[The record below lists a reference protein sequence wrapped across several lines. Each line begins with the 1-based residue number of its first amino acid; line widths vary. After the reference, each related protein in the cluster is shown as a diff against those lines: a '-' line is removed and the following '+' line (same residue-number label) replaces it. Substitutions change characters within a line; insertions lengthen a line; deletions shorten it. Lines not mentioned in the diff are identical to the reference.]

1 MVGEDLARTLRAEP
15 EGHRYLLPD
24 VCLSGGRFL
33 DGTTPAELPAPGRG
47 GGDRRPGP
55 AAGPAH
61 EGGGMTPAPGD
72 APDGARRTAAERK
85 PLSPA
90 AVAAAAAEVAPRAGL
105 PLVAI
110 VGRPNVG
117 KSTLVNRIIG
127 RREAIV
133 EERPGVTRDRKEVEA
148 DWNGRSFILVDTGG
162 WMVRGSD
169 LDAKVS
175 HQSELAIADAD
186 VILLVVDV
194 TTGATE
200 DDDRVARILRGTDAP
215 VLVVANKVDGDS
227 REHLVWDL
235 LRLGLGD
242 PFPVSS
248 LHGRGTGDLLD
259 AVVAA
264 LPEEQA
270 DPAPAG
276 ADTGSSDPDG
286 AVAVA
291 IVGRPNVGKSTLFNR
306 LIGEERAVVHDLAG
320 TTRDSVDT
328 IVETSAGPIR
338 FIDTAGM
345 RRRAR
350 TSEGTEYY
358 SLVRALQ
365 SVDTADVALLV
376 IDATEG
382 ITHQDQRL
390 AERVDAAG
398 CPVVVLL
405 NKWERVDAEARTKV
419 SEDVDPPPGLHRRG
433 PGAAHQR
440 PHRQGRG
447 PAAAHAVGHHRP
459 VPPPGAHPSG
469 QRGHRRGPGR
479 HPGPARGPGAL
490 RHPGRDRPA
499 HLHPVHQQGPG
510 PHLPALPRAGPA
522 RRLRPP
528 PDGGQ
533 DPGPPPQLSAR
544 ARAAPA
550 AAPGRRARA

>member
-1 MVGEDLARTLRAEP
+1 
-15 EGHRYLLPD
+15 
-24 VCLSGGRFL
+24 
-33 DGTTPAELPAPGRG
+33 
-47 GGDRRPGP
+47 
-55 AAGPAH
+55 
-61 EGGGMTPAPGD
+61 MTPDRAATPVGH
-72 APDGARRTAAERK
+72 RRTAAQRK

-90 AVAAAAAEVAPRAGL
+90 AAAAAAAEVAPRPGL

-169 LDAKVS
+169 LDEKVS
-175 HQSELAIADAD
+175 RQSEMAMADAD

-200 DDDRVARILRGTDAP
+200 DDDRVARILRGANAP
-215 VLVVANKVDGDS
+215 VLVVANKVDGES
-227 REHLVWDL
+227 REHMVWDL

-242 PFPVSS
+242 PHPVSS

-259 AVVAA
+259 ALAEA
-264 LPEEQA
+264 LPEEEEP
-270 DPAPAG
+270 DGEPPGPKAG
-276 ADTGSSDPDG
+276 HDDADG

-328 IVETSAGPIR
+328 VVETSAGPIR

-376 IDATEG
+376 IDANEG

-405 NKWERVDAEARTKV
+405 NKWERADTEARARV
-419 SEDVDPPPGLHRRG
+419 SEDV
-433 PGAAHQR
+433 
-440 PHRQGRG
+440 
-447 PAAAHAVGHHRP
+447 
-459 VPPPGAHPSG
+459 
-469 QRGHRRGPGR
+469 
-479 HPGPARGPGAL
+479 
-490 RHPGRDRPA
+490 
-499 HLHPVHQQGPG
+499 
-510 PHLPALPRAGPA
+510 A
-522 RRLRPP
+522 RRLGFVGEAPVLRISALTGKGVDRLLPTLSGTIDQYRRRVPTRRVNEVIGAAQAATPAPHGARVLYATQGASDPP
-528 PDGGQ
+528 TFTLFTNKDLAPTY
-533 DPGPPPQLSAR
+533 LRYLER
-544 ARAAPA
+544 ALRDAFDLHQTAVKIRV
-550 AAPGRRARA
+550 RRRS